1 MILKVCRY
9 IKSNFW
15 VLTELMFCVLLWR
28 WKEANWQALNTRD
41 LPGQLRLG
49 KKLGEANGVSTFET
63 SEMAVDINSQAM
75 QLFQQHCGLP
85 KKLVVFRILKNQ
97 RRICPYFNM
106 SYLGPPS
113 TAPFVVLLGRQGSL
127 LLTACQVSLSGL
139 SYLEL
144 ATCSSLLPR
153 ICGSQRALGRTLQ
166 LSSSPMQ
173 FSKCRLS
180 FLTRARC
187 VFDAWHL
194 RRARKWPVSRWR
206 MVLQLK
212 QRYTRDLGLR
222 ISYLSWTAS
231 QTGLKAG
238 ANFVRQTNNPNRM

>member
-1 MILKVCRY
+1 MPFLSFVFAL
-9 IKSNFW
+9 SPVFDSSSETW
-15 VLTELMFCVLLWR
+15 VLAQSMFCVLLGC
-28 WKEANWQALNTRD
+28 WKEANWRN

-85 KKLVVFRILKNQ
+85 RELVGFSHPRKVSEKKLLLLQ
-97 RRICPYFNM
+97 RG
-106 SYLGPPS
+106 SL
-113 TAPFVVLLGRQGSL
+113 FVIPLGRQGAL
-127 LLTACQVSLSGL
+127 LLNACQVSLSAL

-144 ATCSSLLPR
+144 ATCCSPLPR
-153 ICGSQRALGRTLQ
+153 ICGSQRALDRTLQ
-166 LSSSPMQ
+166 LSSFPMQ

-180 FLTRARC
+180 FLTRASC

-206 MVLQLK
+206 MALQLK
-212 QRYTRDLGLR
+212 RRYTHDLGLL
-222 ISYLSWTAS
+222 IS
-231 QTGLKAG
+231 
-238 ANFVRQTNNPNRM
+238 